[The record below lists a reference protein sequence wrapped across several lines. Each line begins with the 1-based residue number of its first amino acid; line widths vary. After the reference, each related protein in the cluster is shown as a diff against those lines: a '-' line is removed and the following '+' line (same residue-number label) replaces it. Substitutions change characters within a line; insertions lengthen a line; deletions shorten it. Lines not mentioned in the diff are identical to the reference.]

1 MNKSSQFILQSGY
14 IVLKRYPF
22 VRWVPMLLMMGIIFI
37 LSARQNSELPHMGWW
52 DLYFKK
58 GAHMLGYGMLAV
70 FTYWGTRHW
79 LAALIITILYAI
91 SDEFHQT
98 LVPTRTGQPR
108 DVLID
113 TAGALIGFVVYR
125 HWLQSWLI
133 TRIGQQLKVPVHQY
147 TNREVAQ

>member
-1 MNKSSQFILQSGY
+1 MNKSSQFILQFGCV
-14 IVLKRYPF
+14 VLKRYPL
-22 VRWVPMLLMMGIIFI
+22 VRWLPMLLLMGIIFL
-37 LSARQNSELPHMGWW
+37 LSARQNNELPNMGWW

-58 GAHMLGYGMLAV
+58 GAHMLGYGMLTIC
-70 FTYWGTRHW
+70 TYWGTRHW

-98 LVPTRTGQPR
+98 LVPTRTGQPS

-125 HWLQSWLI
+125 HWLQPWLI
-133 TRIGQQLKVPVHQY
+133 AWVGQQLKIPIHQY
-147 TNREVAQ
+147 TNQEIA